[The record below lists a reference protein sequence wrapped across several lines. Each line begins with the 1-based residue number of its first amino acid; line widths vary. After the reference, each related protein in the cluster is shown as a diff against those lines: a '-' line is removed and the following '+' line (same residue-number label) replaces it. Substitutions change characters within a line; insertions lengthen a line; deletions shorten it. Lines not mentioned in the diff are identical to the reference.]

1 LIETSGRSF
10 DSEHVMTG
18 VFVTFQFASEFDE
31 AAVRRIAATS
41 QGRFQ
46 GMPGLRYKISTID
59 DQQRRATNVYV
70 WDSDEAATTFFTP
83 ALLERVTSLY
93 GVRPSIEYVQI
104 AALVENT

>member
-1 LIETSGRSF
+1 
-10 DSEHVMTG
+10 MTG
-18 VFVTFQFASEFDE
+18 VFVTFQFAREFDE

-41 QGRFQ
+41 QERFE
-46 GMPGLRYKISTID
+46 GMPGLRYKIFTID

-70 WDSDEAATTFFTP
+70 WDSDEAGTAFFTP

-93 GVRPSIEYVQI
+93 GVRPRIECVQI

>member
-1 LIETSGRSF
+1 MHGSSF
-10 DSEHVMTG
+10 GSEDVMTG

-31 AAVRRIAATS
+31 ATVRGIAATS
-41 QGRFQ
+41 QGRFE
-46 GMPGLRYKISTID
+46 GMPGLRYKIFTID

-70 WDSDEAATTFFTP
+70 WDSDAAATAFFTP